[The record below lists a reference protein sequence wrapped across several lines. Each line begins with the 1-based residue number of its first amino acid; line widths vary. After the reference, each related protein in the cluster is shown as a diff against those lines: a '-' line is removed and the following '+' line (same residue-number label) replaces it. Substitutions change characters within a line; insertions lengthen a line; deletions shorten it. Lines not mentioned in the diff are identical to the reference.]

1 MINFMKKTVIK
12 WIFIIIC
19 GVILI
24 IDFVGF
30 WKYKVKGTKYEIATN
45 ADATNDAVNDTDIE
59 ENIEPEIEYEELTSK
74 DFSDGEKL
82 FITNINKDENEE
94 DKYIIKGLIYEE
106 YEFSKE
112 EYNNLK
118 SGKNTV
124 EIFGKTYSGDKMK
137 SNNLTLKSS
146 NSDAESFYIKY
157 DTQTKKYILKESTTD
172 YIVYKSTEKYV
183 QTTVED
189 ELDFVIEKNGKKN
202 ESTIKNEE
210 EFYKNI
216 KIPTDK
222 IKIDLCKLTFNKKG
236 VCIKIVKTELK

>member
-1 MINFMKKTVIK
+1 MKKTVIK

-19 GVILI
+19 GVILV

-45 ADATNDAVNDTDIE
+45 ADATNDAVNDADIE

-94 DKYIIKGLIYEE
+94 DKYIIKGLVYEE

-124 EIFGKTYSGDKMK
+124 EIFGNDYSKDKIS
-137 SNNLTLKSS
+137 SNNLILKSS
-146 NSDAESFYIKY
+146 DSNAEKFYIKY
-157 DTQTKKYILKESTTD
+157 DTKTKKYILKESTTD
-172 YIVYKSTEKYV
+172 STIYKSTEKYV
-183 QTTVED
+183 QTTVD
-189 ELDFVIEKNGKKN
+189 NNIDFVIEKNGKKN
-202 ESTIKNEE
+202 TSKIEEQKESH
-210 EFYKNI
+210 KNI
-216 KIPTDK
+216 KIPTDA
-222 IKIDLCKLTFNKKG
+222 IKIDLCELTFNKKG
-236 VCIKIVKTELK
+236 ICTKITKTELN